1 MDSPSSTAAET
12 RITGRASIL
21 LPLPLAGAYD
31 YLVPEGMILHA
42 GDYVVVPL
50 GTRERIAVVWGP
62 GSDALPAARLKA
74 VLERRDAPPMPA
86 DLRAFIDWV
95 ASYTIQPPGAVLRM
109 AMRVPAALTPP
120 TPVTAYLFS
129 GGKLPERLTEPR
141 RRVLDTMAATSD
153 PLTAAEIARKAQ
165 VSNAVVRGLADCGAL
180 KRVSRPR
187 HAPLPQPVLDTES
200 VTLSPDQQAAAATL
214 RTSIAQ
220 DAFSVTL
227 LEGVT
232 GSGKTEVYFDA
243 IAETL
248 RRGRQALILLPEIA
262 LTVQF
267 LSRFEKR
274 FGCQPAAWHSE
285 LSPPRRQHIWR
296 AVAEGEVRVLVGA
309 RSALFLPFSE
319 PGLIVVDEEHDPAF
333 KQEEGV
339 IYHAR
344 DMAVVRASLGGFP
357 ILLSSATPSLESR
370 VNAASGRYR
379 TIALPQRHG
388 GAMLPTIEAVDMRA
402 AALPADR
409 WLSPQLVTRMGETLE
424 RGEQVLLFL
433 NRRGYAP
440 LTLCRACGHRLEC
453 PHCSAWL
460 VEHRFHGRVQCHHC
474 GFEAAKP
481 ESCPACGEEASL
493 VACGPGIERLAEEV
507 ARVLPAVTPAILS
520 GDNPRERGLSSVRE
534 TIDAFGRGDIRLLI
548 GTQIIAKGH
557 NFPGLTL
564 VGVVDADLGLSG
576 GDLRAAERTFQ
587 LLHQVS
593 GRAGRGERPGHVIL
607 QSYMPEHPVMQA
619 LVSGDSERFMTTE
632 TAARRARRL
641 PPFGRLVALILSG
654 PDLGQIQ
661 QLAATLARTAPHET
675 GVTLLGPAPAPLAL
689 LRGRHRYR
697 LLLMTDRQRNI
708 QQTIRRWLAQ
718 HKIPNAVRLHIDV
731 DPYSF
736 L

>member
-1 MDSPSSTAAET
+1 MDSPNSTAADT
-12 RITGRASIL
+12 RLTTRASIL
-21 LPLPLAGAYD
+21 LPLPLAGTYD
-31 YLVPEGMILHA
+31 YLVPDGMILQA

-50 GTRERIAVVWGP
+50 GTRERIGVVWGP
-62 GSDALPAARLKA
+62 GGDALPAARLKA
-74 VLERRDAPPMPA
+74 IRDKCDAPPMPA

-95 ASYTIQPPGAVLRM
+95 AGYTIQPPGAVLRM

-120 TPVTAYLFS
+120 TPVTAFRAS
-129 GGKLPERLTEPR
+129 HNLPARMTAAR
-141 RRVLDTMAATSD
+141 QRVLDVVQATEA

-165 VSNAVVRGLADCGAL
+165 VSNAVVRGLADSGAL
-180 KRVSRPR
+180 TRVTRPR
-187 HAPLPQPVLDTES
+187 HAPVPQPALDTET
-200 VTLSPDQQAAAATL
+200 VTLSPDQQTAADSL
-214 RTSIAQ
+214 RASIAEA
-220 DAFSVTL
+220 AFSVTL

-248 RRGRQALILLPEIA
+248 RRGQQALILLPEIA

-267 LSRFEKR
+267 LSRFEAR

-309 RSALFLPFSE
+309 RSALFLPFAE
-319 PGLIVVDEEHDPAF
+319 LGLIVVDEEHDPAF

-339 IYHAR
+339 IYQAR
-344 DMAVVRASLGGFP
+344 DMAVVRASLGEFP
-357 ILLSSATPSLESR
+357 IVLASATPSLETR
-370 VNAASGRYR
+370 VNVESGRYR
-379 TIALPQRHG
+379 TISLSRRHG
-388 GAMLPTIEAVDMRA
+388 GAQLPTIEAVDMRA

-409 WLSPQLVTRMGETLE
+409 WLSPRLVTAMRDSLA

-440 LTLCRACGHRLEC
+440 LTLCRACGHRLAC
-453 PHCSAWL
+453 PQCSAWL
-460 VEHRFHGRVQCHHC
+460 VEHRFQGRVQCHHC
-474 GFEAAKP
+474 GFETAKP
-481 ESCPACGEEASL
+481 ESCPACGEEDRL
-493 VACGPGIERLAEEV
+493 VPCGPGVERLAEEV
-507 ARVLPAVTPAILS
+507 ALLLPDITPAILS
-520 GDNPRERGLSSVRE
+520 GDNPRERGLSSVRD
-534 TIDAFGRGDIRLLI
+534 TIDAFGRGEIRLLI

-557 NFPGLTL
+557 HFPGLTL
-564 VGVVDADLGLSG
+564 VGVVDADLGLAG
-576 GDLRAAERTFQ
+576 GDLRAAERTYQ

-593 GRAGRGERPGHVIL
+593 GRAGRGNQAGHVIL

-619 LVSGDSERFMTTE
+619 LVSGDSEQFLTAE

-654 PDLGQIQ
+654 PDLE
-661 QLAATLARTAPHET
+661 QLRQFATTLARTAPH
-675 GVTLLGPAPAPLAL
+675 GDGISVLGPAPAPLAL

-697 LLLMTDRQRNI
+697 LLLMADRRQDI
-708 QQTIRRWLAQ
+708 QQTIRHWLAR
-718 HKIPNAVRLHIDV
+718 HKVPNAVRLHIDV

>member
-12 RITGRASIL
+12 RIAGRASIL
-21 LPLPLAGAYD
+21 LPLPLTGAYD
-31 YLVPEGMILHA
+31 YLIPEGMVLRA

-50 GTRERIAVVWGP
+50 GTRERTGVVWGS

-74 VLERRDAPPMPA
+74 VLEKCDAPPMPA

-95 ASYTIQPPGAVLRM
+95 AGYTIQPQGAVLRM
-109 AMRVPAALTPP
+109 AMRVPAALTPA
-120 TPVTAYLFS
+120 TPVTAYHAA
-129 GGKLPERLTEPR
+129 GKLPERLTEAR
-141 RRVLDTMAATSD
+141 RRVLDTLAATAD
-153 PLTAAEIARKAQ
+153 PLTAAEIARMAQ
-165 VSNAVVRGLADCGAL
+165 VSNAVVRGLADCGVL
-180 KRVSRPR
+180 TRVSRPR
-187 HAPLPQPVLDTES
+187 HAPLPQPALDTET
-200 VTLSPDQQAAAATL
+200 VVLSPDQQAAAATL
-214 RTSIAQ
+214 RASIAE
-220 DAFSVTL
+220 AEFSVTL

-319 PGLIVVDEEHDPAF
+319 LGLIVVDEEHDPAF

-357 ILLSSATPSLESR
+357 ILLSSATPSLETR
-370 VNAASGRYR
+370 VNAESGRYR
-379 TIALPQRHG
+379 TIALPHRHG
-388 GAMLPTIEAVDMRA
+388 GATLPTIEAIDMRT

-409 WLSPQLVTRMGETLE
+409 WLSPRLVTLMGETLE

-481 ESCPACGEEASL
+481 ESCPACGEEECL

-507 ARVLPAVTPAILS
+507 ARALPAVAPAILS
-520 GDNPRERGLSSVRE
+520 GDNPRERGITSVRE
-534 TIDAFGRGDIRLLI
+534 TIDAFGRGDIPLLI

-576 GDLRAAERTFQ
+576 GDLRAAERTYQ

-619 LVSGDSERFMTTE
+619 LVSGDSERFMAAE

-654 PDLGQIQ
+654 PDLGQVQ
-661 QLAATLARTAPHET
+661 QLAATLARTVPHEK
-675 GVTLLGPAPAPLAL
+675 GIGLLGPAPAPLAL

-708 QQTIRRWLAQ
+708 QQTIRRWLTQ

>member
-1 MDSPSSTAAET
+1 MDSPNSTTADT
-12 RITGRASIL
+12 PVTTRASIL

-31 YLVPEGMILHA
+31 YLVPDGMVLHT
-42 GDYVVVPL
+42 GDYVAVPL
-50 GTRERIAVVWGP
+50 GTRERIGVVWGP
-62 GSDALPAARLKA
+62 GGDGLPAGRLKA
-74 VLERRDAPPMPA
+74 VQKKYDAPPMPG

-95 ASYTIQPPGAVLRM
+95 AAYTIQPPGAVLRM
-109 AMRVPAALTPP
+109 AMRVPAALTPS
-120 TPVTAYLFS
+120 TPVTAYRAS
-129 GGKLPERLTEPR
+129 GSLPDRMTEPR
-141 RRVLDTMAATSD
+141 QRVLDVLCPATT

-165 VSNAVVRGLADCGAL
+165 VSNAVVRGLADSGAL
-180 KRVSRPR
+180 TRVNRPR
-187 HAPLPQPVLDTES
+187 HAPLPQPALDNAN
-200 VTLSPDQQAAAATL
+200 VTLSSDQAAAAENL
-214 RTSIAQ
+214 RASIEAA
-220 DAFSVTL
+220 DFSVTL

-243 IAETL
+243 IADTL

-267 LSRFEKR
+267 LSRFEAR

-296 AVAEGEVRVLVGA
+296 AVAEGEARVLVGA

-319 PGLIVVDEEHDPAF
+319 LGLIVVDEEHDPAF

-357 ILLSSATPSLESR
+357 ILLASATPSLESR
-370 VNAASGRYR
+370 VNVESGRYGAIR
-379 TIALPQRHG
+379 LSQRHG
-388 GAMLPTIEAVDMRA
+388 GAQLPTIEAVDMRA
-402 AALPADR
+402 AARPAGR
-409 WLSPQLVTRMGETLE
+409 WLSPRLATAMSDTLA

-440 LTLCRACGHRLEC
+440 LTLCRACGHRLAC
-453 PHCSAWL
+453 PNCSAWL

-474 GFEAAKP
+474 GFETAKP
-481 ESCPACGEEASL
+481 DSCPSCAEKDSL
-493 VACGPGIERLAEEV
+493 VPCGPGVERLAEEV
-507 ARVLPAVTPAILS
+507 AAALPDITPAILS
-520 GDNPRERGLSSVRE
+520 GDNPRERGLSSVRD
-534 TIDAFGRGDIRLLI
+534 TIDAFGRGEIPLLI

-557 NFPGLTL
+557 HFPGLTL
-564 VGVVDADLGLSG
+564 VGVVDADLGLAG
-576 GDLRAAERTFQ
+576 GDLRAAERTYQ
-587 LLHQVS
+587 LLHQVA
-593 GRAGRGERPGHVIL
+593 GRAGRSSRAGHVIL

-619 LVSGDSERFMTTE
+619 LVSGDSEQFLSAE

-654 PDLGQIQ
+654 PDLE
-661 QLAATLARTAPHET
+661 QLRQFATTLARTAPH
-675 GVTLLGPAPAPLAL
+675 GDGINVLGPAPAPLAL

-697 LLLMTDRQRNI
+697 LLLMTDRQRHI
-708 QQTIRRWLAQ
+708 QQIIRQWLAR
-718 HKIPNAVRLHIDV
+718 HKVPNAVRLHIDV

>member
-1 MDSPSSTAAET
+1 MDSPNSTTAET

-21 LPLPLAGAYD
+21 LPLPLTGAYD
-31 YLVPEGMILHA
+31 YLVPDGIILHS

-50 GTRERIAVVWGP
+50 GTRERIGVVWGP

-74 VLERRDAPPMPA
+74 VLERHDAPPMPR

-95 ASYTIQPPGAVLRM
+95 AGYTIQPQGAVLRM

-120 TPVTAYLFS
+120 VPVTAYRAS
-129 GGKLPERLTEPR
+129 GSLPERMTEAR
-141 RRVLDTMAATSD
+141 RRALDAVTTTAA

-165 VSNAVVRGLADCGAL
+165 VSNAVVRGLADNGAL
-180 KRVSRPR
+180 TRISRPR
-187 HAPLPQPVLDTES
+187 HAPLPQPALDNS
-200 VTLSPDQQAAAATL
+200 AVTLSPDQQAAAATL
-214 RTSIAQ
+214 RASIAEE
-220 DAFSVTL
+220 AFSVTL

-285 LSPPRRQHIWR
+285 LPPPRRQHIWR

-309 RSALFLPFSE
+309 RSALFLPFGE
-319 PGLIVVDEEHDPAF
+319 LGLIVVDEEHDPAF

-357 ILLSSATPSLESR
+357 ILLSSATPSLETR
-370 VNAASGRYR
+370 VNVESGRYR
-379 TIALPQRHG
+379 TITLPQRHG
-388 GAMLPTIEAVDMRA
+388 GAQLPTIEAVDMRE
-402 AALPADR
+402 AALPGDR
-409 WLSPQLVTRMGETLE
+409 WLSPRLVTLMRETLE

-474 GFEAAKP
+474 GFEAKKP
-481 ESCPACGEEASL
+481 DNCPACGEEDRL
-493 VACGPGIERLAEEV
+493 VPCGPGIERLAEEV
-507 ARVLPAVTPAILS
+507 ARALPDITAAILS
-520 GDNPRERGLSSVRE
+520 GDNPRERGLSSVRD
-534 TIDAFGRGDIRLLI
+534 TIDAFGRGDIPLLI

-557 NFPGLTL
+557 HFPELTL

-576 GDLRAAERTFQ
+576 GDLRAAERTYQ

-593 GRAGRGERPGHVIL
+593 GRAGRGERPGHVIV
-607 QSYMPEHPVMQA
+607 QTYMPEHPVMQA
-619 LVSGDSERFMTTE
+619 LVSGDSERFLAAE

-654 PDLGQIQ
+654 PDLGQLQ
-661 QLAATLARTAPHET
+661 QLAATLARTAPH
-675 GVTLLGPAPAPLAL
+675 GDGINVLGPAPAPLAL

-708 QQTIRRWLAQ
+708 QQTIRHWLAQ
-718 HKIPNAVRLHIDV
+718 HKIPSAVRLHIDV